1 MRDQGSPVEKKQN
14 NFILII
20 FVLVLVIVMAVV
32 VILAMNRQKTA
43 AGTTGQESESIVSD
57 TETVSE
63 KWQEGVITYN
73 GKKYQL
79 NRAISTYLYL
89 GIDKDEKVAP
99 AKDAVSGGQA
109 DAQFLLIVNDKTKTL
124 SVLAINRNTMTDI
137 EVYDEEGN
145 SLGKHR
151 FQICLQH
158 GFGDG
163 MRGSCNMSVDAVSNL
178 LYGMPINGY
187 FAMNMG
193 GLVQL
198 NDAVGGVTVDV
209 MQDIEDENKGVS
221 LKEGETVT
229 LNGDEAYDY
238 IRVRDT
244 SVFDSSTARLNRQIQ
259 YITALTFQM
268 KALGVNK
275 AMEIY
280 DSVSDYVVTN
290 IEMNSLAEKVWDCK
304 FDTTQVYHIPGET
317 VMGDEY
323 EEYNVDEDAL
333 YQMIIDIFYE
343 PVE

>member
-1 MRDQGSPVEKKQN
+1 
-14 NFILII
+14 
-20 FVLVLVIVMAVV
+20 
-32 VILAMNRQKTA
+32 
-43 AGTTGQESESIVSD
+43 
-57 TETVSE
+57 
-63 KWQEGVITYN
+63 
-73 GKKYQL
+73 
-79 NRAISTYLYL
+79 
-89 GIDKDEKVAP
+89 
-99 AKDAVSGGQA
+99 
-109 DAQFLLIVNDKTKTL
+109 
-124 SVLAINRNTMTDI
+124 
-137 EVYDEEGN
+137 
-145 SLGKHR
+145 
-151 FQICLQH
+151 
-158 GFGDG
+158 
-163 MRGSCNMSVDAVSNL
+163 MSVDAVSNL

-193 GLVQL
+193 GLVQM